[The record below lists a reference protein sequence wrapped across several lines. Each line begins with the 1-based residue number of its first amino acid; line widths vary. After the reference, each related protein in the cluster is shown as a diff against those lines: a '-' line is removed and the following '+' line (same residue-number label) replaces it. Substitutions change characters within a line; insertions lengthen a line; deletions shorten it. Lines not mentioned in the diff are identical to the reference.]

1 MEKQDLRRRREDVR
15 EDDEGDDQQGRA
27 SDDDDGEDHD
37 SESAADRH
45 HHRGSGEDYDDG
57 DGDEEAADAAPS
69 PPRKEGEGG
78 SSDEGGSSEEDG
90 SSGDEDDA
98 EREGGGA
105 AAASGDGAN
114 EQPRCGRG
122 DGEPDKKKRERK
134 AAKAHRLSLAKT
146 TDFNEKLGRRGVVY
160 VARVPP
166 RMTPTKVR
174 SLLGEHGT
182 ITRVYLS
189 EEDPSARRRRRK
201 QTGGGGGRSKRYTEG
216 WVEFEDKALARHV
229 AANLNA
235 TPVTNRK
242 RSPHHGDLWALRY
255 LPKFKWGHLTEKV
268 AYERRVREQ
277 RLRLETMQ
285 ARRETAAY
293 RELVEAG
300 KKLDRIEER
309 RKRRREAGGPAA
321 AGAAAASNDEE
332 PGHRDPK
339 RPARG
344 RPRQV
349 PVAADGGGG
358 SSAAPRKPLLGAL
371 V

>member
-1 MEKQDLRRRREDVR
+1 MEKQDLRRRREGVR
-15 EDDEGDDQQGRA
+15 EDDESDDQQGGA
-27 SDDDDGEDHD
+27 SDDGDDG
-37 SESAADRH
+37 ESAADH
-45 HHRGSGEDYDDG
+45 HHRGGGEDYDDG
-57 DGDEEAADAAPS
+57 EEAAADAAPS
-69 PPRKEGEGG
+69 PPRKEGGGG
-78 SSDEGGSSEEDG
+78 SSDEGGSSE
-90 SSGDEDDA
+90 DDA
-98 EREGGGA
+98 EREEDS
-105 AAASGDGAN
+105 AAASSSKAVAGAS
-114 EQPRCGRG
+114 
-122 DGEPDKKKRERK
+122 RK
-134 AAKAHRLSLAKT
+134 EGKVHRLSLAKT

-166 RMTPTKVR
+166 RMTPARVR
-174 SLLGEHGT
+174 SLLGEHGAV
-182 ITRVYLS
+182 TRVYLS
-189 EEDPSARRRRRK
+189 EEDPGARRRRRK
-201 QTGGGGGRSKRYTEG
+201 QLGGSGRSKRYTEG

-255 LPKFKWGHLTEKV
+255 LPRFKWGHLTEKV

-309 RKRRREAGGPAA
+309 RKRRRGAGGPAA

-332 PGHRDPK
+332 PGRRDPK
-339 RPARG
+339 KPARG

-349 PVAADGGGG
+349 PVAADGGG

>member
-1 MEKQDLRRRREDVR
+1 MEKQDLRRRREGVR
-15 EDDEGDDQQGRA
+15 EDDESDDQQGGA
-27 SDDDDGEDHD
+27 SDDGDDDDHD

-45 HHRGSGEDYDDG
+45 HHRGGGEDYDD
-57 DGDEEAADAAPS
+57 DGEEAA
-69 PPRKEGEGG
+69 
-78 SSDEGGSSEEDG
+78 GSSEEDG
-90 SSGDEDDA
+90 SSEDGSSEDGGDVEL
-98 EREGGGA
+98 EGSAA
-105 AAASGDGAN
+105 AAASGTVAN
-114 EQPRCGRG
+114 TPRSRDSGKPAEEGSPR
-122 DGEPDKKKRERK
+122 KKKV
-134 AAKAHRLSLAKT
+134 HRLSLAKT

-174 SLLGEHGT
+174 SLLGEHGAV
-182 ITRVYLS
+182 TRVYLS

-201 QTGGGGGRSKRYTEG
+201 QMGGGGRSKRYTEG
-216 WVEFEDKALARHV
+216 WVEFEDRALARHV

-255 LPKFKWGHLTEKV
+255 LPRFRWGHLTEKV

-309 RKRRREAGGPAA
+309 RKRRRGAGGPAA

-339 RPARG
+339 KPARG

-349 PVAADGGGG
+349 PIAADGGG
-358 SSAAPRKPLLGAL
+358 SSGAPRKPLLGAL